1 VVKVTPRVFTGVNAS
16 VIIYLMQNLKK
27 TTMRCLLALGILSG
41 SLALSQN
48 VSASELTDTQA
59 QLTQAQSE
67 KTALQTKI
75 NSLTTSIAKMEKA
88 VAKQQKEIEV
98 VVLPN
103 TGKTT
108 KKTTPLVT
116 VLPDTGGKA
125 ADVTPSLTTALQ
137 DHTEKAETLEAN
149 EKSLDNMEA
158 SLTAAKSALS
168 ESTARVANLQAQV
181 DEIASH
187 VDLAA
192 GQKTQDADLVAKIFT
207 KATTALKAKASGKV
221 YGNGNAGTYAAG
233 QCTYGVAEAAAS
245 VGVYVGNYWGNGGQW
260 GRTAAAAGATVSSTP
275 QVGAIVSIPGGTLG
289 SSGAYGHVAIVGQVD
304 ESTQTAIIWEM
315 NVYGRYEKSIRAF
328 HYGVGETYI
337 IP

>member
-1 VVKVTPRVFTGVNAS
+1 VVKVAPEVFTGVNAS
-16 VIIYLMQNLKK
+16 VIIYLMLNLKK

-67 KTALQTKI
+67 QTALQTKI

-88 VAKQQKEIEV
+88 VDQQHQEIDV

-103 TGKTT
+103 TGNTS
-108 KKTTPLVT
+108 KKATALVT
-116 VLPDTGGKA
+116 VVPETPKA
-125 ADVTPSLTTALQ
+125 ADLPTGLKTPLQ
-137 DHTEKAETLEAN
+137 DHTDKAESLEAN
-149 EKSLDNMEA
+149 EKSLASMEA
-158 SLTAAKSALS
+158 SLTAAKSALT

-181 DEIASH
+181 DEIASY

-192 GQKTQDADLVAKIFT
+192 GQKTQDADLVNKIFT
-207 KATTALKAKASGKV
+207 KATTALKAKSSGKI

-260 GRTAAAAGATVSSTP
+260 GSTAAAAGATVSSTP